1 MSQNPSVASLSGL
14 DEELDQAAA
23 TLAKIELENA
33 AARSVAGA
41 LTSDP
46 KGLDHRVE
54 SLTVSFS
61 AQILSNSDDFPSF
74 RSLSTVVKSL
84 STRNS
89 S

>member
-1 MSQNPSVASLSGL
+1 MSSQHPSVNSLCCL

-33 AARSVAGA
+33 AARSVAGS

-54 SLTVSFS
+54 SLTVSGF
-61 AQILSNSDDFPSF
+61 
-74 RSLSTVVKSL
+74 
-84 STRNS
+84 
-89 S
+89 